1 MRVSAPLAWVQT
13 PTPLSKNL
21 FFTEGRKGGVCTQVT
36 APHATL
42 SRVCEFYLNRTLT
55 LSPLMVVK
63 EEYHNLKF
71 KFLFVKSEEI
81 VNHAKGLSKR
91 FHVNGN
97 TIGFRSQI

>member
-13 PTPLSKNL
+13 PTPLSKNI

-36 APHATL
+36 APLATL